1 MLIYYLTKAYYE
13 SILMILENQ
22 LNNKIIAKDKYDILG
37 AIYSIL
43 VGKLLSEF
51 ECLLIYLELHQI
63 KKRIMIIFY

>member
-1 MLIYYLTKAYYE
+1 M
-13 SILMILENQ
+13 NQ

-51 ECLLIYLELHQI
+51 ECLLIYLEFHQI